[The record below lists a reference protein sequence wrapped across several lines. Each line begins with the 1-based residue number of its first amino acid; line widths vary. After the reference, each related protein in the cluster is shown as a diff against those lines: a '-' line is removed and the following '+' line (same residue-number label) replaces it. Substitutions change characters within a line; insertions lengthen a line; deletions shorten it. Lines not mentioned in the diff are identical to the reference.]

1 MKSNSLETKQIKP
14 AASKY
19 AASKPAASPVPP
31 DGGAAR
37 RARAEPAALDP
48 GLLPGLLGYRLR
60 LAQQSVFRD
69 FERSVGTLGITP
81 GRAGMLLLIE
91 SNAGLSQSRL
101 AEAVGLDRSTLVPI
115 LDDLE
120 RRELV
125 ERQPGVDR
133 RTNGLALTT
142 DGRRFLTSLK
152 RQVRVHEDR
161 IAARL
166 SVAEREQLIGLL
178 ARLADEGAAL

>member
-1 MKSNSLETKQIKP
+1 MGTKQTVQTIRKQRTRTLP
-14 AASKY
+14 DAS
-19 AASKPAASPVPP
+19 AGRASA
-31 DGGAAR
+31 GAI
-37 RARAEPAALDP
+37 PLDP

-91 SNAGLSQSRL
+91 ANAGLSQSRL

-125 ERQPGVDR
+125 ERRPGIDR
-133 RTNGLALTT
+133 RTNGLALTAS
-142 DGRRFLTSLK
+142 GRRFVVTLK
-152 RQVRVHEDR
+152 RHVREHEDR

-166 SVAEREQLIGLL
+166 TASEREQLIALL
-178 ARLADEGAAL
+178 ARLSGEGDSP

>member
-1 MKSNSLETKQIKP
+1 MGTKQTARKQASP
-14 AASKY
+14 AA
-19 AASKPAASPVPP
+19 
-31 DGGAAR
+31 AAR
-37 RARAEPAALDP
+37 RAAPEPIPLDP
-48 GLLPGLLGYRLR
+48 GPLPGLIGYRLR
-60 LAQQSVFRD
+60 LAQQAVFRD

-125 ERQPGVDR
+125 ERRPGIDR
-133 RTNGLALTT
+133 RTNGLALTAS
-142 DGRRFLTSLK
+142 GRRFLGTLK
-152 RQVRVHEDR
+152 RHVREHEDR

-166 SVAEREQLIGLL
+166 SSSEREQLIGLL
-178 ARLADEGAAL
+178 ARLSDSGGGAA

>member
-1 MKSNSLETKQIKP
+1 MDTKQISRPP
-14 AASKY
+14 AR
-19 AASKPAASPVPP
+19 
-31 DGGAAR
+31 GNGR

-48 GLLPGLLGYRLR
+48 GPLPGLLGYRLR

-69 FERSVGTLGITP
+69 FERSVGTLGISP

-91 SNAGLSQSRL
+91 SNPGLSQSRL

-125 ERQPGVDR
+125 ERQPGIDR

-142 DGRRFLTSLK
+142 ASKRFLTSLK
-152 RQVRVHEDR
+152 RHVREHEDR

-166 SVAEREQLIGLL
+166 SEAEREQLLGLL
-178 ARLADEGAAL
+178 ARLADEG